1 MKVLAATNN
10 GHKVREFTQIL
21 TPLGYELVTPKD
33 LGINID
39 PEENGTT
46 FEENALIKA
55 QAFVKEAGIPVIADD
70 SGLETDFLNGGP
82 GVYSARY
89 AEGSDAD
96 RVNKLLDVMKDTEN
110 RGARFVSA
118 VAMIFPDGR
127 KICVRGECHGV
138 IAKQPVGENGFGYDP
153 VFFVESF
160 GKTFSELSAD
170 EKNSISHR
178 GRALAALEKELRN
191 IKVN

>member
-10 GHKVREFTQIL
+10 DHKVREFRQIL
-21 TPLGYELVTPKD
+21 TPLGYEPVTPKE

-39 PEENGTT
+39 PEENGET
-46 FEENALIKA
+46 FEENAVIKA
-55 QAFVKEAGIPVIADD
+55 EAFAKEAGIPVIADD

-89 AEGSDAD
+89 APGSDAD

-110 RGARFVSA
+110 RAARFVSA
-118 VAMIFPDGR
+118 IAMIFPDGR

-138 IAKQPVGENGFGYDP
+138 IARQPAGENGFGYDP
-153 VFFVESF
+153 VFFVEDY
-160 GKTFSELSAD
+160 GKTFAQLTAD

-178 GRALAALEKELRN
+178 GRALAALEERLKN
-191 IKVN
+191 I

>member
-10 GHKVREFTQIL
+10 EHKVREFRQIL
-21 TPLGYELVTPKD
+21 SPLGYEAVTPAD
-33 LGINID
+33 LGIKLD

-46 FEENALIKA
+46 FEENAVIKA
-55 QAFVKEAGIPVIADD
+55 EAFAREAGIPVIADD
-70 SGLETDFLNGGP
+70 SGLETDFLDGGP

-89 AEGSDAD
+89 APGNDKD

-127 KICVRGECHGV
+127 KICVRGECKGI
-138 IAKQPVGENGFGYDP
+138 IAKSPAGENGFGYDP
-153 VFFVESF
+153 VFFVKEF
-160 GKTFSELSAD
+160 GRTFAQLTAD

-178 GRALAALEKELRN
+178 GRALAALEKEL
-191 IKVN
+191 KKL

>member
-10 GHKVREFTQIL
+10 EHKVREFRQIL
-21 TPLGYELVTPKD
+21 TPLGYEPVTPKE

-55 QAFVKEAGIPVIADD
+55 EAFAKEAGIPVIADD
-70 SGLETDFLNGGP
+70 SGLETDFLDGGP

-89 AEGSDAD
+89 APGSDKD

-127 KICVRGECHGV
+127 KICVRGECPGV
-138 IAKQPVGENGFGYDP
+138 IARQPAGENGFGYDP

-160 GKTFSELSAD
+160 GKTFAELTAD

-178 GRALAALEKELRN
+178 GRALEALEKEL
-191 IKVN
+191 KKL

>member
-10 GHKVREFTQIL
+10 DHKVREFRQIL
-21 TPLGYELVTPKD
+21 TPLGYEPVTPKE

-39 PEENGTT
+39 PEENGET
-46 FEENALIKA
+46 FEENAVIKA
-55 QAFVKEAGIPVIADD
+55 EAFAKEAGIPVIADD

-89 AEGSDAD
+89 APGSDAD
-96 RVNKLLDVMKDTEN
+96 RVNKLLDVMKDAEN
-110 RGARFVSA
+110 RAARFVSA
-118 VAMIFPDGR
+118 IAMIFPDGR

-138 IAKQPVGENGFGYDP
+138 IARQPAGENGFGYDP
-153 VFFVESF
+153 VFFVEDY
-160 GKTFSELSAD
+160 GKTFAQLTAD

-178 GRALAALEKELRN
+178 GRALAALEERLKN
-191 IKVN
+191 I

>member
-10 GHKVREFTQIL
+10 EHKVREFRQIL
-21 TPLGYELVTPKD
+21 SPLGYETVTPRE
-33 LGINID
+33 LGIKLD

-46 FEENALIKA
+46 FEENAVIKA
-55 QAFVKEAGIPVIADD
+55 EAFAKEAGIPVIADD
-70 SGLETDFLNGGP
+70 SGLETDFLDGGP

-89 AEGSDAD
+89 AQGSDKD
-96 RVNKLLDVMKDTEN
+96 RVNKLLEVMKETEN

-127 KICVRGECHGV
+127 KICVRGECEGV
-138 IAKQPVGENGFGYDP
+138 IAKSPAGENGFGYDP
-153 VFFVESF
+153 VFFVNQF
-160 GKTFSELSAD
+160 GKTFAQLSAD

-178 GRALAALEKELRN
+178 GRALAALENEL
-191 IKVN
+191 KKL